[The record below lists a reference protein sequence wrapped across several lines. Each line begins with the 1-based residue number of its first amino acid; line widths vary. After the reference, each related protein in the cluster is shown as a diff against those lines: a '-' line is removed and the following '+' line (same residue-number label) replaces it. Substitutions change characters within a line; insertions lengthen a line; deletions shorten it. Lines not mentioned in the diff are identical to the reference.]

1 MARERPSAAAAW
13 RARASSG
20 AAGLLRHPLLRHPYV
35 RHLRL
40 HFNLLLSPVFL
51 WGALLAGG
59 ALADVRLWTGW
70 LSLHVFLY
78 GGTTALNSFYDRD
91 EGPIGGMFTPAPVDG
106 GLLRFSLLFQ
116 ALGLLPAL
124 LTGVRFTAAWLLL
137 FLVFTGY
144 SHPRVRFKARPGQ
157 ALAAIALG
165 QGVLGFTLGWL
176 AAGAAARDLS
186 LFALPALAGMLG
198 TVLVVGGLYIVTQSY
213 QAAEDRARGD
223 LTLPVLLGPRRALLV
238 ALALL
243 GIGGLVLLLQLGPL
257 LGPVLTGVTA
267 LFLLALGG
275 WLLRWALTFD
285 EERVR
290 SNYLTAMR
298 LTAVASGG
306 LTLLLL
312 SQFPG

>member
-1 MARERPSAAAAW
+1 
-13 RARASSG
+13 
-20 AAGLLRHPLLRHPYV
+20 
-35 RHLRL
+35 
-40 HFNLLLSPVFL
+40 
-51 WGALLAGG
+51 
-59 ALADVRLWTGW
+59 
-70 LSLHVFLY
+70 
-78 GGTTALNSFYDRD
+78 
-91 EGPIGGMFTPAPVDG
+91 
-106 GLLRFSLLFQ
+106 
-116 ALGLLPAL
+116 
-124 LTGVRFTAAWLLL
+124 
-137 FLVFTGY
+137 
-144 SHPRVRFKARPGQ
+144 
-157 ALAAIALG
+157 
-165 QGVLGFTLGWL
+165 VLGFMLGWL

-186 LFALPALAGMLG
+186 LLTLPALAGMLG

-223 LTLPVLLGPRRALLV
+223 LTLPVLLGPRHALLV

-243 GIGGLVLLLQLGPL
+243 GVGGLVLLLQLGPL

-290 SNYLTAMR
+290 STYLTAMR